1 MVKLD
6 LSADLA
12 PDSLQVIFYTRTLN
26 TAQDGEMTRLI
37 EIYSRLNAIDDV
49 MNLML
54 QPPNIY
60 AEETIYAHIASLVE
74 YIDHVNAVM
83 WAQQE
88 GGKLCDFDTC
98 YILPAIS
105 EIWLQ
110 VKQELTRDSRPLIE
124 LSGSIAGL
132 ISLVSFYLVS
142 ANDIKQ

>member
-1 MVKLD
+1 
-6 LSADLA
+6 
-12 PDSLQVIFYTRTLN
+12 
-26 TAQDGEMTRLI
+26 MTRLI

-88 GGKLCDFDTC
+88 RGKLCDFDIC

-132 ISLVSFYLVS
+132 ISLVSFYLSRIEGSGDKNRVLH
-142 ANDIKQ
+142 